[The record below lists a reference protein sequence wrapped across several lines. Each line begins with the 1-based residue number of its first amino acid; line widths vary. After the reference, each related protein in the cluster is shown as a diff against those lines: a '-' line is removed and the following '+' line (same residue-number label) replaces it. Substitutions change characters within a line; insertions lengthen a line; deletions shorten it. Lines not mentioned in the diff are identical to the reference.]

1 MKNKNKNK
9 KNLIWLIIIIV
20 ILVILSLIF
29 GINYALNRKDQN
41 IINREITLIKKTNN
55 SSFLGDD
62 LEKEY
67 LDIIT
72 YNDLIDTF
80 LDREKISKDTSISL
94 EYNNVLLDGSEDITF
109 SLVGENKLKIILE
122 TDYNYK
128 NHHEDIISSKEYT
141 ILVKDTIYPVIN
153 GLSDKTIYVGDSINL
168 VEGITATD
176 EKEGEVSFT
185 VEGSVDTK
193 KAGTYEVLVKAT
205 DQNGNVVEGTFKVTV
220 KNKTTSKPNTNNSNQ
235 SNNNNSNS
243 SNNNNNN
250 QTQPSGELT
259 AKEKEAQA
267 RVIAR
272 EIARSITGSTD
283 LEKVTK
289 AAERVSE
296 YYQKGVHKES
306 GVDYRTAYGV
316 FIKGESS
323 CAGTTRALGMVLEE
337 MGYSWTHANENQWTH
352 QWVILT
358 MDGRVGYA
366 DGQVGIAGYGVH
378 PIAE

>member
-1 MKNKNKNK
+1 MKNKKRNKN
-9 KNLIWLIIIIV
+9 KNLIWLIIIII

-29 GINYALNRKDQN
+29 GINYAIKRKDEN
-41 IINREITLIKKTNN
+41 IIEREVNLIKKTNN
-55 SSFLGDD
+55 SAFLNQE

-67 LDIIT
+67 LDTIT

-80 LDREKISKDTSISL
+80 LDREKMYQDTSISL
-94 EYNNVLLDGSEDITF
+94 EYNNILLEGSEDITF
-109 SLVGENKLKIILE
+109 SLVGENKLKMILE
-122 TDYNYK
+122 TDYNYQ
-128 NHHEDIISSKEYT
+128 NYHEDIISSKEYT
-141 ILVKDTIYPVIN
+141 VVVKDTIFPIIN
-153 GLSDKTIYVGDSINL
+153 GLSDKTIYVGDNINL
-168 VEGITATD
+168 EEGIKAID
-176 EKEGEVSFT
+176 EKEGEVSFI
-185 VEGSVDTK
+185 VSGNIDNK

-205 DQNGNVVEGTFKVTV
+205 DQNGNVTEGTFKVTV
-220 KNKTTSKPNTNNSNQ
+220 KNKPNTNNNNNSNQ
-235 SNNNNSNS
+235 SHNNNS
-243 SNNNNNN
+243 SNNNST
-250 QTQPSGELT
+250 QTKPSGELT
-259 AKEKEAQA
+259 TKEKEAEA
-267 RVIAR
+267 RVIAK
-272 EIARSITGSTD
+272 EIAKSITGSTD